1 MVLELSAESLE
12 KSNMTLVK
20 QPLETSAKVLIVD
33 DHPLVR
39 DGIRL
44 RIEKEPGFSVCG
56 EAGDI
61 SEALVQLEEHGPDIA
76 IVDISLKEGNG
87 LDLVKRMLA
96 RQPALRVIVSSMHEE
111 SIYAERALL
120 IGAMGFV
127 HKLES
132 PETFLQALRDVAG
145 GRIFASE
152 VVIQRML
159 MRKVGRRESSGSPVS
174 EIDQLTDRELEVFE
188 RIGRGQSI
196 KIIATEMHLSPKTIE
211 TYRDRIRQKL
221 VIPNAHEL
229 KHFAFQWVND
239 HLS

>member
-1 MVLELSAESLE
+1 MNNVRSPLSGPAR
-12 KSNMTLVK
+12 
-20 QPLETSAKVLIVD
+20 VLIVD

-44 RIEKEPGFSVCG
+44 RIESEKGFEVSG

-61 SEALVQLEEHGPDIA
+61 EEALMQLENNPPDLA

-87 LDLVKRMLA
+87 LDLIKRMLA
-96 RQPALRVIVSSMHEE
+96 RQPMLRVIVSSMHQE

-132 PETFLQALRDVAG
+132 AQTFIQALREVVA

-152 VVIQRML
+152 PVIQRIL
-159 MRKVGRRESSGSPVS
+159 SRKVGRRDTQDSSLSLT
-174 EIDQLTDRELEVFE
+174 DRLTDRELEVFE
-188 RIGRGQSI
+188 RIGRGQNV
-196 KIIATEMHLSPKTIE
+196 KTIAAEMHLSPKTIE

-221 VIPNAHEL
+221 EIGTAHEL
-229 KHFAFQWVND
+229 KHFAFQWAND

>member
-1 MVLELSAESLE
+1 MS
-12 KSNMTLVK
+12 LVK
-20 QPLETSAKVLIVD
+20 PALQNPARVLIVD

-44 RIEKEPGFSVCG
+44 RIETGSEFRVCG
-56 EAGDI
+56 EAADI
-61 SEALVQLEEHGPDIA
+61 HEALIQLDQTSPDLA

-96 RQPALRVIVSSMHEE
+96 RRPSLRIIISSMHEE
-111 SIYAERALL
+111 SIYAERALI

-132 PETFLQALRDVAG
+132 AETFLQALREVVG

-152 VVIQRML
+152 TVIQRML
-159 MRKVGRRESSGSPVS
+159 SRKVGRRDSPEGPVS
-174 EIDQLTDRELEVFE
+174 EVDQLTERELEVFE
-188 RIGRGQSI
+188 RIGRG
-196 KIIATEMHLSPKTIE
+196 KDVKAIAAEMHLSPKTVE

-221 VIPNAHEL
+221 EIGTAHEL
-229 KHFAFQWVND
+229 KHFAFQWVSD

>member
-1 MVLELSAESLE
+1 MPTA
-12 KSNMTLVK
+12 KP
-20 QPLETSAKVLIVD
+20 PLQTPARVLIVD

-44 RIEKEPGFSVCG
+44 RIENELGYEVCG
-56 EAGDI
+56 EASDI
-61 SEALVQLEEHGPDIA
+61 HEALIQLEQNEPDVA

-96 RQPALRVIVSSMHEE
+96 RQPGLRVIISSMHEE

-132 PETFLQALRDVAG
+132 AETFLQALKEVVG
-145 GRIFASE
+145 GSIFASE
-152 VVIQRML
+152 TVIQRML
-159 MRKVGRRESSGSPVS
+159 SRKVGRRETSDNPTS

-196 KIIATEMHLSPKTIE
+196 KTIAAEMHLSPKTIE

-221 VIPNAHEL
+221 VIANAHEL